1 MLPVQLFRDDVD
13 QVLRSLDLRHTE
25 APVERVIELD
35 QLRRTVLVELERLR
49 AQRNEAGK
57 AIGKAK
63 DEAERQSLIDGQ
75 RTVADRLDK
84 LEQQQRTIDAG
95 LRETLSEFPNLVD
108 PATPEGAGEE
118 DNVELRRSGDPVGL
132 GFEAKPHWELG
143 ESLGIIDTE
152 RAAAMAGSRM
162 YMLKGTGAKL
172 QRALIGYFLETHES
186 NGYTEVYVPVMVRE
200 ESMWAAAKLP
210 KFGDTMFHDA
220 EEDHWFVPTAE
231 VPLTLMHMDEIL
243 DDSALPLKYAAHSPC
258 FRREKVAHGRD
269 VRGIKRVFQFEKVEI
284 YQFTKPEDSP
294 AAIEAM
300 LHEAET
306 LLQELELTYRVLQ
319 ISSGDLG
326 FTATVQYDLEVWAP
340 GAEEWLEVGST
351 SNCADFQARRTN
363 TRYRP
368 LDDEGKPGRPQ
379 FVHTLNGSGLAL
391 PRVIAAILESYQRE
405 NGSVAVPDVLQH
417 RMGRLLQI
425 TV

>member
-1 MLPVQLFRDDVD
+1 MLPVRLFRDDVD
-13 QVLRSLDLRHTE
+13 QVRRALELRHTE
-25 APVERVIELD
+25 APVDRVIELD
-35 QLRRTVLVELERLR
+35 QQRRTVLVELEKLR

-75 RTVADRLDK
+75 RTVADRLDE
-84 LEQQQRTIDAG
+84 LEQQQRTIDAD
-95 LRETLSEFPNLVD
+95 LRATLSEFPNLVD

-118 DNVELRRSGDPVGL
+118 DNVELRRSGDPVDL

-143 ESLGIIDTE
+143 ESLGVIDTE

-162 YMLKGTGAKL
+162 YMLKGEGAKL
-172 QRALIGYFLETHES
+172 QRALIGYFLETHGA
-186 NGYTEVYVPVMVRE
+186 NGYTEVYVPLMVRE
-200 ESMWAAAKLP
+200 EAMWAAAKLP

-231 VPLTLMHMDEIL
+231 VPLTLMHLDEIL
-243 DDSALPLKYAAHSPC
+243 DDEALPLKYTAHSSC

-269 VRGIKRVFQFEKVEI
+269 VRGIKRVFQFEKVEL

-294 AAIEAM
+294 AALEAM
-300 LHEAET
+300 LLEAET

-340 GAEEWLEVGST
+340 GAQEWLEVGST
-351 SNCADFQARRTN
+351 SNCTDFQARRTN

-368 LDDEGKPGRPQ
+368 LDDDGKPGRPQ

-391 PRVIAAILESYQRE
+391 PRVIAAILENYQRE
-405 NGSVAVPDVLQH
+405 NGSVAIPDVLQH

>member
-1 MLPVQLFRDDVD
+1 MLPVQLFRDDVN
-13 QVLRSLDLRHTE
+13 QVHRALDLRQTE
-25 APVERVIELD
+25 APVGRVIELD
-35 QLRRTVLVELERLR
+35 KQRRTVLVELERLR
-49 AQRNEAGK
+49 EQRNEAGK

-63 DEAERQSLIDGQ
+63 DNTERQSLIDDQ
-75 RTVADRLDK
+75 RTVAERVDE
-84 LEQQQRTIDAG
+84 LEQQLRAIDTG

-108 PATPEGAGEE
+108 PATPEGTGEE
-118 DNVELRRSGDPVGL
+118 DNVELRRSGDPIDL

-152 RAAAMAGSRM
+152 TAAAMAGSRM
-162 YMLKGTGAKL
+162 YMLKGAGAKL

-200 ESMWAAAKLP
+200 ASMWAAAKLP

-220 EEDHWFVPTAE
+220 QEDHWFIPTAE

-243 DDSALPLKYAAHSPC
+243 DESALPLKYAAHSPC

-269 VRGIKRVFQFEKVEI
+269 VRGIKRVFQFEKVEL
-284 YQFTKPEDSP
+284 YQFTKPEESP
-294 AAIEAM
+294 AALEAM
-300 LHEAET
+300 LHEAEM
-306 LLQELELTYRVLQ
+306 LLQELERTYRVLQ

-340 GAEEWLEVGST
+340 GAREWLEVGST
-351 SNCADFQARRTN
+351 SNCTDFQARRAN

-368 LDDEGKPGRPQ
+368 LNDEGKPGRPQ

-391 PRVIAAILESYQRE
+391 PRVLAAILESCQRE
-405 NGSVAVPDVLQH
+405 NGSIAVPNVLQH

-425 TV
+425 TR

>member
-1 MLPVQLFRDDVD
+1 MLPVQLFRDDAD
-13 QVLRSLDLRHTE
+13 QVRRALELRHAE

-35 QLRRTVLVELERLR
+35 LQRRTVLVELEKLR
-49 AQRNEAGK
+49 AERNRAGK
-57 AIGKAK
+57 EIGQAQ
-63 DEAERQSLIDGQ
+63 DEAERQVLIDAQ
-75 RTVADRLDK
+75 RAVADRLNV
-84 LEQQQRTIDAG
+84 LEDRQRAIDAD
-95 LRETLSEFPNLVD
+95 LRDSLSEFPNLVD

-118 DNVELRRSGDPVGL
+118 DNVELRRSGDPAEL

-152 RAAAMAGSRM
+152 TAAAMAGSRM
-162 YMLKGTGAKL
+162 YILKGAGAKL

-186 NGYTEVYVPVMVRE
+186 NGYTEIYVPAMVRQ

-220 EEDHWFVPTAE
+220 EDDHWFVPTAE
-231 VPLTLMHMDEIL
+231 VPLTLMHLDQIL
-243 DDSALPLKYAAHSPC
+243 DDEALPLKYTAHSPC
-258 FRREKVAHGRD
+258 FRREKVAHGRN
-269 VRGIKRVFQFEKVEI
+269 VRGIKRVFQFEKVEL

-294 AAIEAM
+294 AAQLEM
-300 LHEAET
+300 LDQAET

-340 GAEEWLEVGST
+340 GAQEWLEVGST
-351 SNCADFQARRTN
+351 SNCTDFQARRTN

-368 LDDEGKPGRPQ
+368 LDADGKPGRPR

-405 NGSVAVPDVLQH
+405 DGAVTIPDVLQH
-417 RMGRLLQI
+417 RMGRLMQI
-425 TV
+425 TG

>member
-13 QVLRSLDLRHTE
+13 QVRRALDLRHTE

-35 QLRRTVLVELERLR
+35 QQRRTVLVELERLR

-75 RTVADRLDK
+75 RTVADRLDE

-108 PATPEGAGEE
+108 PSTPEGAGEE
-118 DNVELRRSGDPVGL
+118 DNVELRRSGDPVEL

-162 YMLKGTGAKL
+162 YMLKGAGAKL

-269 VRGIKRVFQFEKVEI
+269 VRGIKRVFQFEKVEL

-294 AAIEAM
+294 AALEAM
-300 LHEAET
+300 LHEAEM

-351 SNCADFQARRTN
+351 SNCTDFQARRTN

-405 NGSVAVPDVLQH
+405 NGSVAVPEVLQH

-425 TV
+425 TA

>member
-13 QVLRSLDLRHTE
+13 QVRRALELRHTE
-25 APVERVIELD
+25 APVDRVIELD
-35 QLRRTVLVELERLR
+35 QQRRTVLVELEKLR
-49 AQRNEAGK
+49 ARRNEAGK

-63 DEAERQSLIDGQ
+63 DETERQSLIDGQ
-75 RTVADRLDK
+75 RTVADRLDE
-84 LEQQQRTIDAG
+84 LELQQRAIDAD
-95 LRETLSEFPNLVD
+95 LRATLSEFPNLVD

-118 DNVELRRSGDPVGL
+118 DNVELRRSGDPVDL

-152 RAAAMAGSRM
+152 TAAAMAGTRM
-162 YMLKGTGAKL
+162 YILKGEGAKL
-172 QRALIGYFLETHES
+172 QRALIGYFLESHGA
-186 NGYTEVYVPVMVRE
+186 NGYTEVYVPLMVRE

-220 EEDHWFVPTAE
+220 EQDHWFVPTAE
-231 VPLTLMHMDEIL
+231 VPLTLMHLDQIL
-243 DDSALPLKYAAHSPC
+243 DEEALPLKYTAHSTC

-269 VRGIKRVFQFEKVEI
+269 VRGIKRVFQFEKVEL
-284 YQFTKPEDSP
+284 YRFTKPEDSP
-294 AAIEAM
+294 AALEAM
-300 LHEAET
+300 LLEAET

-340 GAEEWLEVGST
+340 GAQEWLEVGST
-351 SNCADFQARRTN
+351 SNCTDFQARRTN

-391 PRVIAAILESYQRE
+391 PRVIAAILENYQRE
-405 NGSVAVPDVLQH
+405 NGSVAIPDVLQH

>member
-1 MLPVQLFRDDVD
+1 MLPVQLFRDDVHL
-13 QVLRSLDLRHTE
+13 VRRALDLRHTE
-25 APVERVIELD
+25 APVDRVIELD
-35 QLRRTVLVELERLR
+35 EQRRTVLVELERLR

-75 RTVADRLDK
+75 RTVADRLDE

-118 DNVELRRSGDPVGL
+118 DNVELRRSGDPVDL

-143 ESLGIIDTE
+143 ESLSIIDTE
-152 RAAAMAGSRM
+152 TAAAMAGSRM
-162 YMLKGTGAKL
+162 YMLKGAGAKL

-200 ESMWAAAKLP
+200 KSMWAAAKLP

-269 VRGIKRVFQFEKVEI
+269 VRGIKRVFQFEKVEL

-294 AAIEAM
+294 AALEAM

-306 LLQELELTYRVLQ
+306 LLQELELTHRVLQ

-340 GAEEWLEVGST
+340 GAQEWLEVGST
-351 SNCADFQARRTN
+351 SNCTDFQARRTN

-391 PRVIAAILESYQRE
+391 PRVLAAILESYQRE